1 MERDAATTAW
11 KLDETVEQLQ
21 SAAEKTTEDAR
32 LYVIKGEERYLNAFR
47 AVDAVERE
55 RERSVKRLVI
65 SNLTDQERTALQT
78 VEADAEVLDAIEEQ
92 AVKDFAA
99 GKQDVGRAA
108 VFSPEHEEAQ
118 TDLMASVAHF
128 TDLVDA
134 RGQEDLR
141 SAKEKS
147 DLWGS
152 NSEIASGNHR
162 ARILERTLL
171 RIEAAGCTSAPPDER
186 RRPAIGQTG
195 LHRRTAG

>member
-1 MERDAATTAW
+1 MRISTITNWAYATTVALTLISGGAFIMAVRSADMERDAATTAW

-108 VFSPEHEEAQ
+108 VFSRN
-118 TDLMASVAHF
+118 M
-128 TDLVDA
+128 
-134 RGQEDLR
+134 R
-141 SAKEKS
+141 K
-147 DLWGS
+147 
-152 NSEIASGNHR
+152 
-162 ARILERTLL
+162 
-171 RIEAAGCTSAPPDER
+171 
-186 RRPAIGQTG
+186 RRPT
-195 LHRRTAG
+195 